1 MITRLQNLYSTF
13 TTVVNRFTNKDDDG
27 TKKNTHNTQYI
38 MYKKIFTN
46 IITHTGTNEI
56 QMVLTGFG
64 KGA

>member
-1 MITRLQNLYSTF
+1 M
-13 TTVVNRFTNKDDDG
+13 VNRFTNKDDDG

-46 IITHTGTNEI
+46 IITYTGTNEI